1 MKDNWRRFI
10 RPTVG
15 SVMQMERGKRSE
27 ACDMSGGG
35 EPFATLFIVYF
46 YKYRKLSG
54 QLAELNNQ
62 LDESLKK
69 GGEDSVLV
77 YSDEPAVRQL
87 AARVN
92 RLLELQGSLTA
103 RARLQ
108 EERERRML
116 VNISHDLKTP
126 LTVVY
131 GYGRCCWPRSKTL
144 RLPSGQRWKKY
155 MPKPGMCWICC
166 CSFLIWPNWS
176 QASCRWRRRKSMC
189 VKYAEASWRGIMK
202 CFRMRVLRWKHP
214 FRRRSCI

>member
-1 MKDNWRRFI
+1 MI
-10 RPTVG
+10 CLAAG
-15 SVMQMERGKRSE
+15 SL
-27 ACDMSGGG
+27 
-35 EPFATLFIVYF
+35 FAALFIVYF
-46 YKYRKLSG
+46 YKYWKLSG
-54 QLAELNNQ
+54 QLADLNNQ

-69 GGEDSVLV
+69 CGEDSVLV

-92 RLLELQGSLTA
+92 RLLEQQGSLTA

-131 GYGRCCWPRSKTL
+131 GYAEMLLAPEQNLAPAVRTKVE
-144 RLPSGQRWKKY
+144 KY

-166 CSFLIWPNWS
+166 CSFLIWQNGV
-176 QASCRWRRRKSMC
+176 RRAADGEGENRC
-189 VKYAEASWRGIMK
+189 VRNLPKRAGGAPYLSGPA
-202 CFRMRVLRWKHP
+202 L
-214 FRRRSCI
+214 

>member
-1 MKDNWRRFI
+1 MI
-10 RPTVG
+10 CLAAG
-15 SVMQMERGKRSE
+15 SL
-27 ACDMSGGG
+27 
-35 EPFATLFIVYF
+35 FAALFIVYF

-54 QLAELNNQ
+54 QLADLNNQ

-131 GYGRCCWPRSKTL
+131 GYAEMLLAPELNLVPAVRTKAEKIYAKTRDVL
-144 RLPSGQRWKKY
+144 DMLLLFFDLAK
-155 MPKPGMCWICC
+155 
-166 CSFLIWPNWS
+166 WS
-176 QASCRWRRRKSMC
+176 QRAADGEGENRC
-189 VKYAEASWRGIMK
+189 V
-202 CFRMRVLRWKHP
+202 
-214 FRRRSCI
+214 

>member
-1 MKDNWRRFI
+1 MI
-10 RPTVG
+10 CLAAG
-15 SVMQMERGKRSE
+15 SL
-27 ACDMSGGG
+27 
-35 EPFATLFIVYF
+35 FAALFIVYF

-54 QLAELNNQ
+54 QLADLNNQ

-131 GYGRCCWPRSKTL
+131 GYAEMLLAPELNLAPAVRTKVEKIYAKTRDVLDMLLLFFDLAKMESGELQMEKAKIDVCEICRSELAVVRQIK
-144 RLPSGQRWKKY
+144 
-155 MPKPGMCWICC
+155 
-166 CSFLIWPNWS
+166 
-176 QASCRWRRRKSMC
+176 
-189 VKYAEASWRGIMK
+189 
-202 CFRMRVLRWKHP
+202 
-214 FRRRSCI
+214 